1 MLGKS
6 HNNNDEALGKC
17 LSDEQ
22 LYRYLEKLLS
32 GAESR
37 AVQEHLDSCSACF
50 VDMATL
56 ARNAYTP
63 ASEAEKV
70 ELASLPQ
77 LSPQEQ
83 VGKILDYV
91 EAECPPEGANLN
103 ESASTALDDS
113 IMPHTEKSVWQ
124 DLWQRVFSPR
134 RLPRYAFAGAAL
146 LILVA
151 GSFLGIR
158 YYQNTYPLAQVE
170 RNLLSHYQ
178 TYVNLQNYAES
189 MPRLS
194 GGYAH
199 LPVMLMGA
207 DSASY
212 LEPSRRRLQ
221 TVLAKEAKSVRA
233 QHLLAKIF
241 VMQGAYAQADSV
253 LQQIPATA
261 LQDASLLNDQG
272 VLHLLTSNLPAAAQD
287 FAAAIKADPRLAEA
301 KYNLALTKAKMGAD
315 AEATALLQEYL
326 QLETDSGW
334 REVTAA
340 ILQDNLEKEK

>member
-1 MLGKS
+1 MPGKS
-6 HNNNDEALGKC
+6 HNDKGILGKC
-17 LSDEQ
+17 LSGEQ

-32 GAESR
+32 REESQ
-37 AVQEHLDSCSACF
+37 AVQVHLDSCSVCF
-50 VDMATL
+50 KDMVAL
-56 ARNAYTP
+56 ARNAHTP

-70 ELASLPQ
+70 ELASLPK

-83 VGKILDYV
+83 VVKILGYV
-91 EAECPPEGANLN
+91 ESECQPEVSTLN
-103 ESASTALDDS
+103 GSARKALDDS
-113 IMPHTEKSVWQ
+113 SMLSMEKSFWQ
-124 DLWQRVFSPR
+124 DLWQRVVSPR
-134 RLPRYAFAGAAL
+134 LLPRYAFAAAAL

-151 GSFLGIR
+151 GTFVGIR

-170 RNLLSHYQ
+170 RDLRSHYQ
-178 TYVNLQNYAES
+178 AYVNLQNYAES

-199 LPVMLMGA
+199 QPFMLMSK
-207 DSASY
+207 DSVSY
-212 LEPSRRRLQ
+212 LEQSRRRLQ
-221 TVLAKEAKSVRA
+221 AVLAKEAKSVRA
-233 QHLLAKIF
+233 QHLLAKIL

-272 VLHLLTSNLPAAAQD
+272 VLHLLASNLPAAAQD

-301 KYNLALTKAKMGAD
+301 KYNLALTKAKMGAT
-315 AEATALLQEYL
+315 AEATALLHEYL

-334 REVTAA
+334 REATKS
-340 ILQDNLEKEK
+340 ILQDDLEKEK